1 VRSFLRNSGKN
12 MKRIRRGKGSKRMMG
27 FVKRKSTEKIVIVS
41 FAIYYR
47 LCGKLQMKNEQV

>member
-1 VRSFLRNSGKN
+1 